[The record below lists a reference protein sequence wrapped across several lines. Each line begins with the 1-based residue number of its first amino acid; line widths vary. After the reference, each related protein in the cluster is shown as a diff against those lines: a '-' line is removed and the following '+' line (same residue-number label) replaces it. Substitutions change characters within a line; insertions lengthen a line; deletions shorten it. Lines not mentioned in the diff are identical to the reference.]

1 MRPGDLLASTG
12 HSPTRN
18 LGGSHHQSVDDSVL
32 PTYHHHQSQ
41 STNPDTVGQAS
52 DSLNHPSVYKTQ
64 GGFFR
69 PGKTQ
74 GGERRNSSTGR
85 GFGAATTNPGT
96 SVDEAGRDGGAN
108 SPYMKSPL
116 PGSNA
121 VRFGP
126 GRHGEDAR
134 MMGSTDTLPKLAAVR
149 GGGHSAAK

>member
-1 MRPGDLLASTG
+1 M
-12 HSPTRN
+12 
-18 LGGSHHQSVDDSVL
+18 
-32 PTYHHHQSQ
+32 
-41 STNPDTVGQAS
+41 
-52 DSLNHPSVYKTQ
+52 NHPSVYKTQ

-96 SVDEAGRDGGAN
+96 SVDEAMANRDAGAN

-116 PGSNA
+116 PGSNV

-126 GRHGEDAR
+126 GKHAHDAG

-149 GGGHSAAK
+149 TAGHSAAK